1 MENSIVRQIYA
12 DRLGNS
18 EHELIA
24 NLPVADGFAI
34 LLPARIHAFRQP
46 FTRRRIRF
54 ATMPRT
60 AAVAP
65 DHGFLTVPLRV
76 KPRCRALSSSNH

>member
-46 FTRRRIRF
+46 FTRRRIFVSQQCHELR
-54 ATMPRT
+54 PLHRT
-60 AAVAP
+60 T
-65 DHGFLTVPLRV
+65 D
-76 KPRCRALSSSNH
+76 S